1 MSPFVTPG
9 ARRGDMAKDDIDF
22 DAYMRDR
29 GVPRMSTPGSGT
41 RPAAISTSD
50 PKLRAH
56 IDTLQRGQ
64 ATATQERDDAR
75 RGLEAALRERDEARK
90 GQATA
95 AQERD
100 EARRGLEAALRER
113 DEARRDL
120 TAMQR
125 DRDALAKERTAL
137 QRQVTA
143 APPAPAAPRPRP
155 TLREALLERGVDDET
170 EAGELLL
177 TLLGRNLGE
186 LLDALDARPELEER
200 VLGRLTLVC
209 ERAEC
214 QPSAPQAVVVRV
226 SPERCEVCGGSDI
239 RVAFDLL
246 LRASRRAGVTRL
258 VIVGGSPPYHTQ
270 LKELSRG
277 TDLKLDL
284 VSGHSKLGKRR
295 ARNDAERV
303 VIWGAT
309 ILDHGTSAAYEHLG
323 DRLIRVPHRGIS
335 RMLREVAQ
343 TLG

>member
-1 MSPFVTPG
+1 
-9 ARRGDMAKDDIDF
+9 MAKDDIDF

-29 GVPRMSTPGSGT
+29 GVQRTGTPGAGT
-41 RPAAISTSD
+41 RPAGPAVATSD

-56 IDTLQRGQ
+56 LEGLQRGQ
-64 ATATQERDDAR
+64 A
-75 RGLEAALRERDEARK
+75 AAL
-90 GQATA
+90 
-95 AQERD
+95 QERD
-100 EARRGLEAALRER
+100 EARRQLEAAERELAAARAERDAVAKERDVARKGLEGAERER
-113 DEARRDL
+113 DEARREL
-120 TAMQR
+120 TAVR
-125 DRDALAKERTAL
+125 AERDALAKECKAL
-137 QRQVTA
+137 QRQASA
-143 APPAPAAPRPRP
+143 AAPAPAPTRSRP
-155 TLREALLERGVDDET
+155 TLREALCERGVDDEA

-177 TLLGRNLGE
+177 ALLDRSVGE
-186 LLDALDARPELEER
+186 LLDALEVRPALVER
-200 VLGRLTLVC
+200 VLGRLVLVC
-209 ERAEC
+209 EREEC
-214 QPSAPQAVVVRV
+214 QPSSPQAVVVRV

-284 VSGHSKLGKRR
+284 VAGHSKPGKRR

-309 ILDHGTSAAYEHLG
+309 ILDHGTSAAYDHLG
-323 DRLIRVPHRGIS
+323 DRLVRVPHRGIS

-343 TLG
+343 VLEAALE